1 MTAEIIPFGSPSPR
15 QQEPPETPQ
24 PYDFWYWLIEELP
37 PNLRRTA
44 VEKAQRCGV
53 IDKLDAE
60 IFMASWP
67 NVPDFWSESG
77 S

>member
-1 MTAEIIPFGSPSPR
+1 MDAQIIAFVPRAAR
-15 QQEPPETPQ
+15 QQEPSEAPQ

-37 PNLRRTA
+37 PGLRRTA
-44 VEKAQRCGV
+44 VEKAQRCSL

-67 NVPDFWSESG
+67 NVPGFWSESG
-77 S
+77 